1 MQAIVRAFDLLE
13 KTIKVLMAVLIA
25 GMVVLIAM
33 QVCFRYVLNEPL
45 AWTEEV
51 ARHLMIWSAL
61 LGAAVAYRRKGHLGM
76 DILVMQLPQRW
87 HQRVEVILQVLSI
100 GFFGILVVH
109 GIPLVERTM
118 RQLSSAI
125 RIPMGYIYASIPVG
139 SALILLFA
147 IEKLIRAREDQT
159 SSDGATPA

>member
-13 KTIKVLMAVLIA
+13 ALIKIVMAGLIA
-25 GMVVLIAM
+25 GMVTLIAT

-76 DILVMQLPQRW
+76 DILVMHLPPRWQRW
-87 HQRVEVILQVLSI
+87 VEVVLQVLSI

-109 GIPLVERTM
+109 GIPLAERTM
-118 RQLSSAI
+118 HQFSSAI
-125 RIPMGYIYASIPVG
+125 RIPMGYIYASIPAG

-147 IEKLIRAREDQT
+147 IEKLIRIREHQP
-159 SSDGATPA
+159 SLDGAPPA

>member
-1 MQAIVRAFDLLE
+1 MNALIRTCDVVESAV
-13 KTIKVLMAVLIA
+13 KILMAILIA
-25 GMVVLIAM
+25 TMVVLIGS
-33 QVCFRYVLNEPL
+33 QVGFRYVLNEPL

-51 ARHLMIWSAL
+51 ARHLMVWSAL

-76 DILVMQLPQRW
+76 DVLVMLLSERW
-87 HQRVEVILQVLSI
+87 RRLVEIILQVLSI
-100 GFFGILVVH
+100 GFFGVLVVH

-118 RQLSSAI
+118 RQFSSAI

-147 IEKLIRAREDQT
+147 MERMVRVWNNHED
-159 SSDGATPA
+159 SSDATPA